1 LAPFTGHAIEKC
13 AARAALFV
21 CVSVF
26 VACKTFDQSS
36 SSIKADASPSEAPSA
51 ATVYAVLGQAPPNPP
66 QITLARRGSIVPTK
80 NWPDA
85 CELLTKD
92 DIQAILPG
100 ATEIRE
106 ERHVVNT
113 RTIEEFAA
121 NAPNFNDESKFGG
134 SCLYLFQLPSEPH
147 ARSRV
152 WVRILAVADPALIES
167 YYKKVLYASPMGPEH
182 CGVTGMF
189 EGNLRCYAG
198 PLIFEAGGY
207 GTARFKET
215 EVFGVAPPFFWR
227 DKILPEFVKS
237 IAAKLSHSK

>member
-1 LAPFTGHAIEKC
+1 MAVIYTDAFLDPKTGIAKFNS
-13 AARAALFV
+13 LV
-21 CVSVF
+21 
-26 VACKTFDQSS
+26 
-36 SSIKADASPSEAPSA
+36 
-51 ATVYAVLGQAPPNPP
+51 
-66 QITLARRGSIVPTK
+66 TK
-80 NWPDA
+80 LNG
-85 CELLTKD
+85 EFQKTKD

-100 ATEIRE
+100 ATDIRE
-106 ERHVVNT
+106 ERQVVST

-167 YYKKVLYASPMGPEH
+167 YYNKVLYVSPMGPEH
-182 CGVTGMF
+182 CGVTGLF

-198 PLIFEAGGY
+198 PLIFEAGGF
-207 GTARFKET
+207 GTAKFKET
-215 EVFGVAPPFFWR
+215 AEFGIAPPFFWR
-227 DKILPEFVKS
+227 DKILPELVKS